1 MKNKLI
7 VLSGIMLTTT
17 LLLTGCGSKKLDID
31 NKETS
36 LKDETS
42 VSTENNTT
50 TQSNEEMP
58 EGGYKYPSETGS
70 ARLFAYE
77 LKEGKEVKTDV
88 YPDAPITLNDGK
100 ARMCIEQ
107 YNEFKYNNV
116 VIDSTNINYTL
127 VFHNGNYIYFDTEDG
142 TDKMYTSRSKNGEQ
156 IMTDFQVVPDR
167 SDNKYTFIALARNEL
182 SYMDDYGELEIS
194 GLDPVTNDFVT
205 EKGTVDECQIVPYS
219 EKYELEEGKACA
231 DLSYGQEIRELGI
244 LEYGFNPSCEYVYQK
259 DGKVY
264 YTSLQC
270 NQKEDEVNTEFN
282 TIFICDDKVY
292 PAFDG
297 KEVLKYVI
305 PSNGGIKTELDLSG
319 LPKGEHIVFTITVNN
334 KDDDSDMCSRSRYAK
349 IVIE

>member
-7 VLSGIMLTTT
+7 ALSEIMLTTT

-42 VSTENNTT
+42 ISIENNTT

-58 EGGYKYPSETGS
+58 EGGYKHLAESSS
-70 ARLFAYE
+70 AGLFAYE
-77 LKEGKEVKTDV
+77 LKDGKEVKTNV

-156 IMTDFQVVPDR
+156 IMTDFQVVSDR
-167 SDNKYTFIALARNEL
+167 SDNKYRLINLSRNEL
-182 SYMDDYGELEIS
+182 SYMDDYGELEYNIFK
-194 GLDPVTNDFVT
+194 VWTHNFVT

-219 EKYELEEGKACA
+219 EKYELEEGEACA
-231 DLSYGQEIRELGI
+231 DLSYGQEIKKLGI

-305 PSNGGIKTELDLSG
+305 PSNGGIRTELDLSG
-319 LPKGEHIVFTITVNN
+319 LPKGEHIVFTITVNSN
-334 KDDDSDMCSRSRYAK
+334 GDDSDMCSRSRYTK

>member
-7 VLSGIMLTTT
+7 ALSEIMLTTT

-42 VSTENNTT
+42 ISIENNTT

-58 EGGYKYPSETGS
+58 EGGYKHLAESSS
-70 ARLFAYE
+70 AGLFAYE
-77 LKEGKEVKTDV
+77 LKDGKEVKTNV

-100 ARMCIEQ
+100 ARMCMAQ
-107 YNEFKYNNV
+107 YGSFEYNDA
-116 VIDSTNINYTL
+116 VIDSTNINYAL
-127 VFHNGNYIYFDTEDG
+127 VFHNGNYICFDTEDG
-142 TDKMYTSRSKNGEQ
+142 TNKMYTSRSKNGEQ

>member
-77 LKEGKEVKTDV
+77 LKYGKEVKTDV

-100 ARMCIEQ
+100 ARMCMAQ
-107 YNEFKYNNV
+107 YGSFEYNDA
-116 VIDSTNINYTL
+116 VIDSTNINYAL
-127 VFHNGNYIYFDTEDG
+127 VFHNGNYICFDTEDG
-142 TDKMYTSRSKNGEQ
+142 TNKMYTSRSKNGEQ

-305 PSNGGIKTELDLSG
+305 PSNGGIRTELDLSG

>member
-7 VLSGIMLTTT
+7 ALSEIMLTTT

-42 VSTENNTT
+42 ISIENNTT

-58 EGGYKYPSETGS
+58 EGGYKHLAESSS
-70 ARLFAYE
+70 AGLFAYE
-77 LKEGKEVKTDV
+77 LKDGKEVKTNV

-142 TDKMYTSRSKNGEQ
+142 TNKMYTSRSKNGEQ

-167 SDNKYTFIALARNEL
+167 SDNKYTLINLARNEL
-182 SYMDDYGELEIS
+182 SYMDDYGESEIS
-194 GLDPVTNDFVT
+194 GPDPVTHDFVT

-219 EKYELEEGKACA
+219 EKYELEEGESCA
-231 DLSYGQEIRELGI
+231 DLSYGQEIKEMGI
-244 LEYGFNPSCEYVYQK
+244 LEYGFNPSHEFVYQK

-334 KDDDSDMCSRSRYAK
+334 KDDDSNMCSRSRYAK

>member
-1 MKNKLI
+1 MKNKLTA
-7 VLSGIMLTTT
+7 LSGIMLTAT

-58 EGGYKYPSETGS
+58 EGGYKYSSESGS
-70 ARLFAYE
+70 AGLFAYE
-77 LKEGKEVKTDV
+77 LKDGKEVKTNV

-100 ARMCIEQ
+100 IRMCMTQ
-107 YNEFKYNNV
+107 YRSFEYNNA
-116 VIDSTNINYTL
+116 VIDSTNINYAL
-127 VFHNGNYIYFDTEDG
+127 VFHNGNYIYFDTEEG
-142 TDKMYTSRSKNGEQ
+142 TDKMYQSKSKNGEQ
-156 IMTDFQVVPDR
+156 VLTDFDVVPDK
-167 SDNKYTFIALARNEL
+167 SGGKYVAINAARNTKD
-182 SYMDDYGELEIS
+182 YMSEYGERES
-194 GLDPVTNDFVT
+194 GGGGILVSDFVT
-205 EKGTVDECQIVPYS
+205 EDGTAEKCEIVPYS
-219 EKYELEEGKACA
+219 EKYELEEGESCA
-231 DLSYGQEIRELGI
+231 DLSYGQEIKELGI
-244 LEYGFNPSCEYVYQK
+244 LECGFNPYNEFVYQK

-305 PSNGGIKTELDLSG
+305 PSNGGIRTELDLSG
-319 LPKGEHIVFTITVNN
+319 LPKGEHIVFTITVNSN
-334 KDDDSDMCSRSRYAK
+334 GDDSDMCSRSRFAK

>member
-1 MKNKLI
+1 MKNKLT
-7 VLSGIMLTTT
+7 VLSGIMLTAT

-31 NKETS
+31 NRETS

-42 VSTENNTT
+42 ENIENNTT

-58 EGGYKYPSETGS
+58 EGGYKYPSESGF

-88 YPDAPITLNDGK
+88 YPDAPISLNDGK
-100 ARMCIEQ
+100 VRMCMAQ
-107 YNEFKYNNV
+107 YSEFRYNDA
-116 VIDSTNINYTL
+116 VIDSTNINYAL
-127 VFHNGNYIYFDTEDG
+127 VFHNGNYICFDTEDG

-167 SDNKYTFIALARNEL
+167 SDNKYTFINLARNEL

-194 GLDPVTNDFVT
+194 GLDPVTNAFVT
-205 EKGTVDECQIVPYS
+205 EKGTVDECEIVPYS
-219 EKYELEEGKACA
+219 EKYELEEGESCA

-244 LEYGFNPSCEYVYQK
+244 LEYGFNPSQEFVYQK

-305 PSNGGIKTELDLSG
+305 PSNGGIRTELDLSG
-319 LPKGEHIVFTITVNN
+319 LPKGEHIVFTITVNSN
-334 KDDDSDMCSRSRYAK
+334 GDDSDMCSRSRYAK

>member
-77 LKEGKEVKTDV
+77 LKYGKEVKTDV

-100 ARMCIEQ
+100 ARMCMAQ
-107 YNEFKYNNV
+107 YGSFEYNDA
-116 VIDSTNINYTL
+116 VIDSTNINYAL
-127 VFHNGNYIYFDTEDG
+127 VFHNGNYICFDTEDG
-142 TDKMYTSRSKNGEQ
+142 TNKMYTSRSKNGEQ

>member
-7 VLSGIMLTTT
+7 ALSGIMLTTT

-42 VSTENNTT
+42 GNIENNTT
-50 TQSNEEMP
+50 TKSNEEMP
-58 EGGYKYPSETGS
+58 EGGYKYQKVSGS

-77 LKEGKEVKTDV
+77 LKDGKEVKTDV

-100 ARMCIEQ
+100 IRMCMAQ
-107 YNEFKYNNV
+107 YGSFEYNDA
-116 VIDSTNINYTL
+116 VIDSTNINYAL
-127 VFHNGNYIYFDTEDG
+127 VFHNGNYICFDTEDG
-142 TDKMYTSRSKNGEQ
+142 TNKMYTSRSKNGEQ

-167 SDNKYTFIALARNEL
+167 SDNKYTLINLARNEL

-194 GLDPVTNDFVT
+194 GPDPVTHDFVT

-219 EKYELEEGKACA
+219 EKYELEEGESCA
-231 DLSYGQEIRELGI
+231 DLSYGQEIKEMGI
-244 LEYGFNPSCEYVYQK
+244 LEYGFNPSHEFVYQK

-334 KDDDSDMCSRSRYAK
+334 KDDDSNMCSRSRYAK

>member
-77 LKEGKEVKTDV
+77 LKYGKEVKTDV

-100 ARMCIEQ
+100 ARMCMAQ
-107 YNEFKYNNV
+107 YGSFEYNDA
-116 VIDSTNINYTL
+116 VIDSTNINYAL
-127 VFHNGNYIYFDTEDG
+127 VFHNGNYICFDTEDG
-142 TDKMYTSRSKNGEQ
+142 TNKMYTSRSKNGEQ
-156 IMTDFQVVPDR
+156 IMTDFQVVSDR

>member
-31 NKETS
+31 NNETS

-42 VSTENNTT
+42 ISIENNTT

-58 EGGYKYPSETGS
+58 EGGYKHLAESSS
-70 ARLFAYE
+70 AGLFAYE
-77 LKEGKEVKTDV
+77 LKDGKEVKTNV

-156 IMTDFQVVPDR
+156 IMTDFQVVSDR
-167 SDNKYTFIALARNEL
+167 SDNKYRLINLSRNEL
-182 SYMDDYGELEIS
+182 SYMDDYGELEYNIFK
-194 GLDPVTNDFVT
+194 VWTHNFVT

-231 DLSYGQEIRELGI
+231 DLSYGQEIKELGI
-244 LEYGFNPSCEYVYQK
+244 LEYGFNPSHEFVYQK

-305 PSNGGIKTELDLSG
+305 PSNGGIRTELDLSG
-319 LPKGEHIVFTITVNN
+319 LPKGEHIVFTITVNSN
-334 KDDDSDMCSRSRYAK
+334 GDDSDMCSRSRFAK

>member
-100 ARMCIEQ
+100 ARMCMAQ
-107 YNEFKYNNV
+107 YGSFEYNDA
-116 VIDSTNINYTL
+116 VIDSTNINYAL
-127 VFHNGNYIYFDTEDG
+127 VFHNGNYICFDTEDG
-142 TDKMYTSRSKNGEQ
+142 TNKMYTSRSKNGEQ

-319 LPKGEHIVFTITVNN
+319 LPKGEHIVFTITVNSN
-334 KDDDSDMCSRSRYAK
+334 GDDSDMCSRSRYAK

>member
-1 MKNKLI
+1 MKNKLT
-7 VLSGIMLTTT
+7 VLSGIMLTAT

-42 VSTENNTT
+42 VSIENNTT

-70 ARLFAYE
+70 AKLFAYE

-100 ARMCIEQ
+100 ARMCMAQ
-107 YNEFKYNNV
+107 YSSFEYNDA
-116 VIDSTNINYTL
+116 VIDSTNINYAL
-127 VFHNGNYIYFDTEDG
+127 VFHNGNYICFDTEDG
-142 TDKMYTSRSKNGEQ
+142 TNKMYTSRSKNGEQ

-167 SDNKYTFIALARNEL
+167 SDNKYTLINLARNEL

-194 GLDPVTNDFVT
+194 GLEAVTHDFVT
-205 EKGTVDECQIVPYS
+205 EDGTAEKCEIVPYS
-219 EKYELEEGKACA
+219 EKYELEEGEVCS
-231 DLSYGQEIRELGI
+231 DLSYGQEIRKLGI
-244 LEYGFNPSCEYVYQK
+244 LEYGFNPSHEFVYQK
-259 DGKVY
+259 DGKIY

-319 LPKGEHIVFTITVNN
+319 LPKGEHIVFTITVNSN
-334 KDDDSDMCSRSRYAK
+334 GDDSDMCSRSRYAK

>member
-7 VLSGIMLTTT
+7 ALSEIMLTTT

-42 VSTENNTT
+42 ISIENNTT

-58 EGGYKYPSETGS
+58 EGGYKHLAESSS
-70 ARLFAYE
+70 AGLFAYE
-77 LKEGKEVKTDV
+77 LKDGKEVKTNV

-156 IMTDFQVVPDR
+156 IMTDFQVVSDR
-167 SDNKYTFIALARNEL
+167 SDNKYRLINLSRNEL
-182 SYMDDYGELEIS
+182 SYMDDYGELEYNIFK
-194 GLDPVTNDFVT
+194 VWTHNFVT

-219 EKYELEEGKACA
+219 EKYELEEGESCA
-231 DLSYGQEIRELGI
+231 DLSYGQEIKKLGI
-244 LEYGFNPSCEYVYQK
+244 LEYGFNPSHEFVYQK

-305 PSNGGIKTELDLSG
+305 PSNGGIRTELDLSG
-319 LPKGEHIVFTITVNN
+319 LPKGEHIVFTITVNSN
-334 KDDDSDMCSRSRYAK
+334 GDDSDMCSRSRFAK

>member
-7 VLSGIMLTTT
+7 ALSGIMLTTT

-42 VSTENNTT
+42 VNIENNTT
-50 TQSNEEMP
+50 TKSNEEMP
-58 EGGYKYPSETGS
+58 EGGYKYSSESGS

-77 LKEGKEVKTDV
+77 LKDGKEVKNDV

-100 ARMCIEQ
+100 IRMCMAQ
-107 YNEFKYNNV
+107 YGSFEYNDA
-116 VIDSTNINYTL
+116 VIDSTNINYAL
-127 VFHNGNYIYFDTEDG
+127 VFHNGNYICFDTEDG
-142 TDKMYTSRSKNGEQ
+142 TNKMYTSRSKNGEQ

-167 SDNKYTFIALARNEL
+167 SDNKYTLINLARNEL
-182 SYMDDYGELEIS
+182 SYMDDYGESEIS
-194 GLDPVTNDFVT
+194 GPDPVTHDFVT

-219 EKYELEEGKACA
+219 EKYELEEGESCA
-231 DLSYGQEIRELGI
+231 DLSYGQEIKEMGI
-244 LEYGFNPSCEYVYQK
+244 LEYGFNPSNEFVYQK
-259 DGKVY
+259 DGKIY

-305 PSNGGIKTELDLSG
+305 PSNGGIRTELDLSG
-319 LPKGEHIVFTITVNN
+319 LPKGEHIVFTITVNSN
-334 KDDDSDMCSRSRYAK
+334 GDDSDMCSRSRFAK

>member
-7 VLSGIMLTTT
+7 ALSGIMLTTT

-42 VSTENNTT
+42 ISIENNTT

-58 EGGYKYPSETGS
+58 EGGYKHLAESSS
-70 ARLFAYE
+70 AGLFAYE
-77 LKEGKEVKTDV
+77 LKDGKEVKTNV

-127 VFHNGNYIYFDTEDG
+127 VFHNGNYICFDTEDG
-142 TDKMYTSRSKNGEQ
+142 TNKMYTSRSKNGEQ

-167 SDNKYTFIALARNEL
+167 SDNKYTLINLARNEL
-182 SYMDDYGELEIS
+182 SYMDDYGESEIS
-194 GLDPVTNDFVT
+194 GPDPVTHDFVT

-219 EKYELEEGKACA
+219 EKYELEEGESCA
-231 DLSYGQEIRELGI
+231 DLSYGQEIKEMGI
-244 LEYGFNPSCEYVYQK
+244 LEYGFNPSHEFVYQK

-305 PSNGGIKTELDLSG
+305 PSNGGIRTELDLSG

>member
-42 VSTENNTT
+42 GNIENNTT

-70 ARLFAYE
+70 AKLFAYE
-77 LKEGKEVKTDV
+77 LKYGKEVKTDV

-100 ARMCIEQ
+100 ARMCMAQ
-107 YNEFKYNNV
+107 YGSFEYNDA
-116 VIDSTNINYTL
+116 VIDSTNINYAL
-127 VFHNGNYIYFDTEDG
+127 VFHNGNYICFDTEDG
-142 TDKMYTSRSKNGEQ
+142 TNKMYTSRSKNGEQ

-244 LEYGFNPSCEYVYQK
+244 LEYGFNPSHEFVYQK

-305 PSNGGIKTELDLSG
+305 PSNGGIRTELDLSG
-319 LPKGEHIVFTITVNN
+319 LPKGEHIVFTITVNSN
-334 KDDDSDMCSRSRYAK
+334 GDDSDMCSRSRFAK

>member
-7 VLSGIMLTTT
+7 ALSEIMLTTT

-42 VSTENNTT
+42 ISIENNTT
-50 TQSNEEMP
+50 NQSNEEMP
-58 EGGYKYPSETGS
+58 EGGYKHLAESSS
-70 ARLFAYE
+70 AGLFAYE
-77 LKEGKEVKTDV
+77 LKDGKEVKTNV

-156 IMTDFQVVPDR
+156 IMTDFQVVSDR
-167 SDNKYTFIALARNEL
+167 SDNKYRLINLSRNEL
-182 SYMDDYGELEIS
+182 SYMDDYGELEYNIFK
-194 GLDPVTNDFVT
+194 VWTHNFVT

-219 EKYELEEGKACA
+219 EKYELEEGEACA
-231 DLSYGQEIRELGI
+231 DLSYGQEIKKLGI

-305 PSNGGIKTELDLSG
+305 PSNGGIRTELDLSG
-319 LPKGEHIVFTITVNN
+319 LPKGEHIVFTITVNSN
-334 KDDDSDMCSRSRYAK
+334 GDDSDMCSRSRYTK

>member
-1 MKNKLI
+1 MKNKLT

-42 VSTENNTT
+42 VSIENNTT
-50 TQSNEEMP
+50 TKSNEEMP
-58 EGGYKYPSETGS
+58 EGGYKYQQESYFVN
-70 ARLFAYE
+70 LFAYE
-77 LKEGKEVKTDV
+77 LKDGKEVKTDV

-100 ARMCIEQ
+100 ARMCMAQ
-107 YNEFKYNNV
+107 YGLFEYNDA
-116 VIDSTNINYTL
+116 VIDSTNINYAL
-127 VFHNGNYIYFDTEDG
+127 VFHNGNYICFDTEDG
-142 TDKMYTSRSKNGEQ
+142 TNKMYTSRSKNGEQ
-156 IMTDFQVVPDR
+156 VMTDFQVVPDR

-205 EKGTVDECQIVPYS
+205 EKGMVDECQIVPYS

-244 LEYGFNPSCEYVYQK
+244 LEYGFNPSHEFVYQK
-259 DGKVY
+259 DGKIY

-305 PSNGGIKTELDLSG
+305 PSNGGIRTELDLSG
-319 LPKGEHIVFTITVNN
+319 LPKGEHIVFTITVNSN
-334 KDDDSDMCSRSRYAK
+334 GDDSDMCSRSRYAK

>member
-1 MKNKLI
+1 MKNKLT

-42 VSTENNTT
+42 VNIENNKT

-58 EGGYKYPSETGS
+58 EGGYKHLAESGS
-70 ARLFAYE
+70 AGLFAYE
-77 LKEGKEVKTDV
+77 LKDGKEVKTDV
-88 YPDAPITLNDGK
+88 YPDAPITINDGK
-100 ARMCIEQ
+100 VRMCIAQ
-107 YNEFKYNNV
+107 CNEFKYNNV
-116 VIDSTNINYTL
+116 VIDSTNINYAL

-167 SDNKYTFIALARNEL
+167 SDNKYTLINLARNEL
-182 SYMDDYGELEIS
+182 SYMDDYGELEVG
-194 GLDPVTNDFVT
+194 GLEAVTHDFVT

-231 DLSYGQEIRELGI
+231 DLSYGQEIKKLGI
-244 LEYGFNPSCEYVYQK
+244 LEYGFNPSHEFVYQK

-334 KDDDSDMCSRSRYAK
+334 KDDDSDMYSRSRYAK

>member
-100 ARMCIEQ
+100 ARMCMAQ
-107 YNEFKYNNV
+107 YGSFEYNNV
-116 VIDSTNINYTL
+116 VIDSTNINYAL

-305 PSNGGIKTELDLSG
+305 PSNGGIRTELDLSG
-319 LPKGEHIVFTITVNN
+319 LPKGEHIVFTITVNSN
-334 KDDDSDMCSRSRYAK
+334 GDDSDMCSRSRFAK

>member
-7 VLSGIMLTTT
+7 ALSGIMLTAT

-36 LKDETS
+36 LNDETS

-50 TQSNEEMP
+50 TKSNEEMP
-58 EGGYKYPSETGS
+58 EGGYKHQKESFYVN
-70 ARLFAYE
+70 LYAYE
-77 LKEGKEVKTDV
+77 MKDGKAVKTHV

-100 ARMCIEQ
+100 AKMCISQ
-107 YNEFKYNNV
+107 YWTYMYNDE
-116 VIDSTNINYTL
+116 ITDSDNINYFL
-127 VFHNGNYIYFDTEDG
+127 LFHDGNYIYFDTEEG
-142 TDKMYTSRSKNGEQ
+142 TDKMYQSKSKNGEQ
-156 IMTDFQVVPDR
+156 VLTDFDVVPDK
-167 SDNKYTFIALARNEL
+167 SGGKYVAIGATRNTKE
-182 SYMDDYGELEIS
+182 YMSEYGEREH
-194 GLDPVTNDFVT
+194 GLGDVLAYDFVT
-205 EKGTVDECQIVPYS
+205 EDGTAEKCEIVPYS
-219 EKYELEEGKACA
+219 EKYELEEGASCS
-231 DLSYGQEIRELGI
+231 DLSYGQEIRKLGI
-244 LEYGFNPSCEYVYQK
+244 LEYGFNPSHEFVYQK

-305 PSNGGIKTELDLSG
+305 PSNGGIRTELDLSG
-319 LPKGEHIVFTITVNN
+319 LPKGEHIVFTITVNSN
-334 KDDDSDMCSRSRYAK
+334 GDRTDMCSRSRFAK

>member
-7 VLSGIMLTTT
+7 ALSEIMLTTT

-42 VSTENNTT
+42 ISIENNTT

-58 EGGYKYPSETGS
+58 EGGYKHLAESSS
-70 ARLFAYE
+70 AGLFAYE
-77 LKEGKEVKTDV
+77 LKDGKEVKTNV

-100 ARMCIEQ
+100 ARMCMAQ
-107 YNEFKYNNV
+107 YGSFEYNDA
-116 VIDSTNINYTL
+116 VIDSTNINYAL
-127 VFHNGNYIYFDTEDG
+127 VFHNGNYICFDTEDG

>member
-1 MKNKLI
+1 
-7 VLSGIMLTTT
+7 MLTTT

-100 ARMCIEQ
+100 ARMCMAQ
-107 YNEFKYNNV
+107 YGSFEYNDA
-116 VIDSTNINYTL
+116 VIDSTNINYAL
-127 VFHNGNYIYFDTEDG
+127 VFHNGNYICFDTEDG
-142 TDKMYTSRSKNGEQ
+142 TNKMYTSRSKNGEQ

-305 PSNGGIKTELDLSG
+305 PSNGGIRTELDLSG

>member
-1 MKNKLI
+1 MKNKLT

-42 VSTENNTT
+42 VNIENNAT

-77 LKEGKEVKTDV
+77 LKYGKEVKTDV

-100 ARMCIEQ
+100 ARMCMAQ
-107 YNEFKYNNV
+107 YGLFEYNDA
-116 VIDSTNINYTL
+116 VIDSTNINYAL
-127 VFHNGNYIYFDTEDG
+127 VFHNGNYICFDTEDG
-142 TDKMYTSRSKNGEQ
+142 TNKMYTSRSKNGEQ

-194 GLDPVTNDFVT
+194 GLDPVTKDFVT

-231 DLSYGQEIRELGI
+231 DLSYGQEIKELGI
-244 LEYGFNPSCEYVYQK
+244 LEYGFNPSHEFVYQK

-305 PSNGGIKTELDLSG
+305 PSNGGIRTELDLSG

>member
-1 MKNKLI
+1 MKNKLT

-42 VSTENNTT
+42 VNIENNKT

-58 EGGYKYPSETGS
+58 EGGYKHLAESGS
-70 ARLFAYE
+70 AGLFAYE
-77 LKEGKEVKTDV
+77 LKDGKEVKTDV
-88 YPDAPITLNDGK
+88 YPDAPITINDGK
-100 ARMCIEQ
+100 VRMCIAQ
-107 YNEFKYNNV
+107 CNEFKYNNV
-116 VIDSTNINYTL
+116 VIDSTNINYAL

-167 SDNKYTFIALARNEL
+167 SDNKYTLINLARNEL
-182 SYMDDYGELEIS
+182 SYMDDYGELEVG
-194 GLDPVTNDFVT
+194 GLEAVTHDFVT

-231 DLSYGQEIRELGI
+231 DLSYGQEIKKLGI
-244 LEYGFNPSCEYVYQK
+244 LEYGFNPSHEFVYQK

-319 LPKGEHIVFTITVNN
+319 LPKGEHIVFTITVNSN
-334 KDDDSDMCSRSRYAK
+334 GDDSDMCSRSRYAK

>member
-77 LKEGKEVKTDV
+77 LKEGKEVKNDV

-100 ARMCIEQ
+100 ARMCMAQ
-107 YNEFKYNNV
+107 YGSFEYNDA
-116 VIDSTNINYTL
+116 VIDSTNINYAL
-127 VFHNGNYIYFDTEDG
+127 VFHNGNYICFDTEDG
-142 TDKMYTSRSKNGEQ
+142 TNKMYTSRSKNGEQ

>member
-7 VLSGIMLTTT
+7 ALSEIMLTAT
-17 LLLTGCGSKKLDID
+17 LLLTGCGNKKLDID

-42 VSTENNTT
+42 GNIENNTT

-58 EGGYKYPSETGS
+58 EGGYKYSSESGFV
-70 ARLFAYE
+70 RLSAYE
-77 LKEGKEVKTDV
+77 LKDGKEVKTDV

-100 ARMCIEQ
+100 IRMCMTQ
-107 YNEFKYNNV
+107 YRSFEYNNA
-116 VIDSTNINYTL
+116 VIDSTNINYAL

-156 IMTDFQVVPDR
+156 IMTDFQVVSDR
-167 SDNKYTFIALARNEL
+167 SDNKYTLINLARNEL
-182 SYMDDYGELEIS
+182 SYMDDYGELEVG
-194 GLDPVTNDFVT
+194 GLEAVTHDFVT

-231 DLSYGQEIRELGI
+231 DLSYGQEIKKLGI
-244 LEYGFNPSCEYVYQK
+244 LEYGFNPSHEFVYQK
-259 DGKVY
+259 DGKIY

-305 PSNGGIKTELDLSG
+305 PSNGGIRTELDLSG
-319 LPKGEHIVFTITVNN
+319 LPKGEHIVFTITVNSN
-334 KDDDSDMCSRSRYAK
+334 GDDSDMCSRSRYAK

>member
-100 ARMCIEQ
+100 ARMCMAQ
-107 YNEFKYNNV
+107 YGSFEYNDA
-116 VIDSTNINYTL
+116 VIDSTNINYAL
-127 VFHNGNYIYFDTEDG
+127 VFHNGNYICFDTEDG
-142 TDKMYTSRSKNGEQ
+142 TNKMYTSRSKNGEQ
-156 IMTDFQVVPDR
+156 IMTDFQVVSDR